1 MRIRNLSNKDSI
13 LKDSSYVI
21 SDPLKYKGR
30 WRDYFGG
37 DNPIYLEIGTGKCK
51 FIYNMAKNFPD
62 INFIGVERIDTVLAY
77 GVREL
82 MEQPKLDN
90 LVLINYDAFK
100 IDEIFSGEIDEV
112 FLNFSD
118 PWPKKRHE
126 KRRLTSLRFLKK
138 YDIIFSSDKCINF
151 KTDNKGLFEYSIVS
165 LSNYGYKIVD
175 ISLDLHKRDDIFNVV
190 TEYEE
195 KFSRKGENIC
205 YLKAKK
211 NI

>member
-1 MRIRNLSNKDSI
+1 M
-13 LKDSSYVI
+13 
-21 SDPLKYKGR
+21 
-30 WRDYFGG
+30 
-37 DNPIYLEIGTGKCK
+37 
-51 FIYNMAKNFPD
+51 
-62 INFIGVERIDTVLAY
+62 
-77 GVREL
+77 
-82 MEQPKLDN
+82 
-90 LVLINYDAFK
+90 
-100 IDEIFSGEIDEV
+100 
-112 FLNFSD
+112 
-118 PWPKKRHE
+118 
-126 KRRLTSLRFLKK
+126 KK

>member
-100 IDEIFSGEIDEV
+100 IDEVFSGEIDEV

>member
-13 LKDSSYVI
+13 LKNSSYVI
-21 SDPLKYKGR
+21 SDPLKYKGK
-30 WRDYFGG
+30 WHDYFGG

-77 GVREL
+77 GVKEL

-151 KTDNKGLFEYSIVS
+151 KTDNKELFEYSIVS

-195 KFSRKGENIC
+195 KFSRRGENIC